1 MILEKINQFLGFV
14 TGGPNSLKMLIPKVL
29 HGVPLTKLG
38 GFEFVRYDWTC
49 RFIPIILVKFNE
61 KSWLFGKHEN
71 MPKHQ
76 TIPVH

>member
-29 HGVPLTKLG
+29 HGVPLTNHG

-49 RFIPIILVKFNE
+49 RFIQIILVKFNE
-61 KSWLFGKHEN
+61 KSWLFREA
-71 MPKHQ
+71 
-76 TIPVH
+76 